1 MIEKFNKNKINK
13 LKNQLDIGFFN
24 YSENEVCFYVKY
36 KNMKRI
42 YNYGSFP
49 FVYCIVEIRL
59 KEIKRKISKN
69 ITEIIYRDF
78 RKHFEYYKSE

>member
-1 MIEKFNKNKINK
+1 MIEKFDKNKLNK

-24 YSENEVCFYVKY
+24 YNENKVSFYVKY

-42 YNYGSFP
+42 YNYGNFP

-59 KEIKRKISKN
+59 
-69 ITEIIYRDF
+69 IYRDF
-78 RKHFEYYKSE
+78 RKHFEYYRSE